1 MDAVSLELMLRLSSR
16 KCSLVRLVLAA
27 SVGAA
32 YSLFDTIAIMPRIV
46 SFLLSLAVS
55 FVMVLI
61 CVGKGAGVKF
71 YAKYTAVLWGAAALL
86 AGAVTLVCTLGDGTD
101 PVTSKGKSALFVICV
116 GVLAVFFAVRA
127 FVNIPRAKS
136 ADVVFSVGSYERSA
150 DALVDTGNMARD
162 PISGC
167 PVVFVKYDEK
177 YDFRFSELLSG
188 VCDAEKLNN
197 ETKKYFRVVPVRRAG
212 QTVTLCGVICT
223 VKCSL
228 KETSAVLVFEKV
240 SSYGGHE
247 ALVPPS
253 VI

>member
-1 MDAVSLELMLRLSSR
+1 MDAVSLELMLKLSSR
-16 KCSLVRLVLAA
+16 KCSLLRLILAA
-27 SVGAA
+27 SLGAS
-32 YSLFDTIAIMPRIV
+32 YSLVDTLANMPRIL
-46 SFLLSLAVS
+46 SFLFSLIIS
-55 FVMVLI
+55 FFMVLI

-71 YAKYTAVLWGAAALL
+71 YAKFTAVLWGAAALL

-116 GVLAVFFAVRA
+116 GVLAVVFSVRA
-127 FVNIPRAKS
+127 FVSIPRAKS
-136 ADVVFSVGSYERSA
+136 ADVIFSVGSYERRA
-150 DALVDTGNMARD
+150 DALVDTGNMACD

-167 PVVFVKYDEK
+167 PVVFIKYNEK
-177 YDFRFSELLSG
+177 YDLRFSGLLSG
-188 VCDAEKLNN
+188 VCVAENMK
-197 ETKKYFRVVPVRRAG
+197 EEIKKYFRVVPVRRAG
-212 QTVTLCGVICT
+212 ETVTLCGVMCT
-223 VKCSL
+223 VKCSR

>member
-32 YSLFDTIAIMPRIV
+32 YSLLDTIATMPRIV
-46 SFLLSLAVS
+46 SFLLSLTVS

-116 GVLAVFFAVRA
+116 GVLAVFL
-127 FVNIPRAKS
+127 
-136 ADVVFSVGSYERSA
+136 RSGR
-150 DALVDTGNMARD
+150 L
-162 PISGC
+162 
-167 PVVFVKYDEK
+167 
-177 YDFRFSELLSG
+177 
-188 VCDAEKLNN
+188 
-197 ETKKYFRVVPVRRAG
+197 
-212 QTVTLCGVICT
+212 
-223 VKCSL
+223 
-228 KETSAVLVFEKV
+228 
-240 SSYGGHE
+240 
-247 ALVPPS
+247 
-253 VI
+253 